1 MTLYS
6 YNGWPASIDSSA
18 VGVEPFK
25 VAGVDFPGGVR
36 GGDVATVLRYVAEQ
50 YHRRVQPL
58 ASPGCWGWS
67 YRQNRNANNLSCHSS
82 GTAIDINAP
91 KHPNGI
97 EASENFTA
105 RQIDEIHKILAEIP
119 ELDDVVHW
127 GGDWHRINDLI
138 PDPMHFEIH
147 GHDLPMLARVA
158 SRIRAKEN
166 PDMALL
172 ADLSAVAKKHEVTR
186 LYAARVL
193 LREAAANA
201 LAAHRL
207 VRLAAINTARTALKG
222 LK

>member
-6 YNGWPASIDSSA
+6 YNGFAASIDAPSI
-18 VGVEPFK
+18 GVQPFT

-36 GGDVATVLRYVAEQ
+36 GGDVATVLRYVATQ
-50 YHRRVQPL
+50 YHARVQPL

-67 YRQNRNANNLSCHSS
+67 YRQNRNANNLSCHAS

-105 RQIDEIHKILAEIP
+105 RQIAEIHAILAEVD
-119 ELDDVVHW
+119 ELDDTVHW
-127 GGDWHRINDLI
+127 GGDWHKINGLI

-147 GHDLPMLARVA
+147 GHDLAMLARVA
-158 SRIRAKEN
+158 ARIRAKEN

-172 ADLSAVAKKHEVTR
+172 ADLTAVAKKHEATL

-193 LREAAANA
+193 LRQSAANA
-201 LAAHRL
+201 KAAG
-207 VRLAAINTARTALKG
+207 RLARLARINTARTALKG